1 MNGKS
6 RPLMLLLIFMISIPP
21 QAHAGGVVSSAT
33 PEATT
38 IGAAVLE
45 QGGNAVDAAIAISL
59 ALGVSEPAG
68 SGLAGQTVM
77 LVRSPSGVTEV
88 IHGTTWSPARLP
100 AKVTAA
106 QLRRG
111 HSAASVPSTPKV
123 LDLALRRY
131 GSGTFSW
138 KELVAPAAALAEEG
152 VILGPFRAR
161 AFQFYGAALA
171 EQDAARRLFLHPEG
185 RPWVAGDRFRQ
196 PVLGKT
202 LRHLA
207 RAGAEDFYR
216 GAIAQAIAE
225 DMAANGGWITAEDL
239 ATFPEPAIVEPLR
252 ATYRGYEIATLPP
265 PFGGWVLLQ
274 LLKVLEQM
282 PLEPRQQPGAPRQLQ
297 LLEAMRIAHGTRAR
311 EPVPSFTNYEKDV
324 AKKISTAEAARL
336 WSEKGETTHFSVVDD
351 QGWVVAV
358 TQSIDSYFGAKVAHP
373 TLGFLYNNYMQG
385 FRLENDGS
393 PYVLKPREMVLSSMA
408 GAIVS
413 EGGQPLLVLGS
424 PGSERIISAVAQ
436 VTSQWLDGERN
447 IERAVAAYRVHGT
460 PKSTA
465 FVEGPELPLALL
477 RSLVRAGFSLERPRY
492 GVSDSYLDPYFGG
505 VHAIAWEGGR
515 WVGAADPRR
524 DGAAKASA
532 APEAP

>member
-1 MNGKS
+1 
-6 RPLMLLLIFMISIPP
+6 
-21 QAHAGGVVSSAT
+21 VVSSAT

-88 IHGTTWSPARLP
+88 IHGTTWSPAALP
-100 AKVTAA
+100 AQVTTA

-131 GSGTFSW
+131 GSGAFSW
-138 KELVAPAAALAEEG
+138 AELVTPAAALADDG

-185 RPWVAGDRFRQ
+185 RPWIAGDRFRQ
-196 PVLGKT
+196 PVLAQT
-202 LRHLA
+202 LRRLA
-207 RAGAEDFYR
+207 EAGAEDFYR

-239 ATFPEPAIVEPLR
+239 AAFPEPAIVEPLR

-274 LLKVLEQM
+274 LMKVLEQM

-297 LLEAMRIAHGTRAR
+297 LLEAMRLAHGTRAR
-311 EPVPSFTNYEKDV
+311 DPVPSFTNYGEDI
-324 AKKISTAEAARL
+324 AKKISEAEAARL

-385 FRLENDGS
+385 FRLEDDGS
-393 PYVLKPREMVLSSMA
+393 PYVLKPKEMVLSSMT
-408 GAIVS
+408 GTIVS
-413 EGGQPLLVLGS
+413 EADQPLLVLGS

-436 VTSQWLDGERN
+436 VTSHWLDLSRN
-447 IERAVAAYRVHGT
+447 LKEAVGAYRVHGT
-460 PKSTA
+460 PKNAA
-465 FVEGPELPLALL
+465 FIEGPALSQALL
-477 RSLVRAGFSLERPRY
+477 AGLVRAGFSLERPRY

-524 DGAAKASA
+524 DGAVRTV
-532 APEAP
+532 ENTR

>member
-1 MNGKS
+1 MMRAS
-6 RPLMLLLIFMISIPP
+6 LSLTLTLLLSLSPP
-21 QAHAGGVVSSAT
+21 TRASGVVSSAT

-88 IHGTTWSPARLP
+88 IHGTTWSPAKLP
-100 AKVTAA
+100 AEVTAA

-131 GSGTFSW
+131 GSGAFSW
-138 KELVAPAAALAEEG
+138 AELVSPAAALAEEG

-161 AFQFYGAALA
+161 AFQFYGDALA
-171 EQDAARRLFLHPEG
+171 GQDAARQLFLHPKG

-196 PVLGKT
+196 PVLAKT
-202 LRHLA
+202 LRRLA
-207 RAGAEDFYR
+207 QAGAEDFYR

-274 LLKVLEQM
+274 LMKVLEQM
-282 PLEPRQQPGAPRQLQ
+282 PLAPRQEPGPPRQLQ
-297 LLEAMRIAHGTRAR
+297 LLEAMRLAHGTRAR
-311 EPVPSFTNYEKDV
+311 DPVPSFTNYEKDV
-324 AKKISTAEAARL
+324 AKKISEAEAARL

-351 QGWVVAV
+351 EGWVVAV

-385 FRLENDGS
+385 FRLEDDGS
-393 PYVLKPREMVLSSMA
+393 PYVLKPREMVLSSMT
-408 GAIVS
+408 GTIVS
-413 EGGQPLLVLGS
+413 KAGEPLLVLGS

-436 VTSQWLDGERN
+436 VTSYWLDLSPE
-447 IERAVAAYRVHGT
+447 IKAAVSAYRVHGT
-460 PKSTA
+460 PRNAA
-465 FVEGPELPLALL
+465 FIEGPKLSQALL
-477 RSLVRAGFSLERPRY
+477 AGLVRAGFSLERPRY
-492 GVSDSYLDPYFGG
+492 GVSDSYFDPFFGG
-505 VHAIAWEGGR
+505 VHAIAWEKER

-524 DGAAKASA
+524 DGAVKAIRKT
-532 APEAP
+532 P

>member
-1 MNGKS
+1 MK
-6 RPLMLLLIFMISIPP
+6 RAALTLTLTLLITLSAPTR
-21 QAHAGGVVSSAT
+21 AGGVVSSAT

-88 IHGTTWSPARLP
+88 IHGTTWSPAKLP
-100 AKVTAA
+100 AEVTAT

-131 GSGTFSW
+131 GSGAFSW
-138 KELVAPAAALAEEG
+138 AELVSPAAALAEQG

-196 PVLGKT
+196 PVLAKT
-202 LRHLA
+202 LQRLA
-207 RAGAEDFYR
+207 QAGAEDFYR
-216 GAIAQAIAE
+216 GAIATAIAE

-252 ATYRGYEIATLPP
+252 ATYRGFEIATLPP

-274 LLKVLEQM
+274 LMKVLEQM
-282 PLEPRQQPGAPRQLQ
+282 PLEPRQHWGAPRQLQ

-311 EPVPSFTNYEKDV
+311 DPVPSFTDYEDDV
-324 AKKISTAEAARL
+324 GKKISEAEAARL

-351 QGWVVAV
+351 EGWVVAV

-385 FRLENDGS
+385 FRLEDDGS
-393 PYVLKPREMVLSSMA
+393 PYVLKPREMVLSSMT
-408 GAIVS
+408 GTIVS
-413 EGGQPLLVLGS
+413 KAGQPLLVLGS

-436 VTSQWLDGERN
+436 VTSHWLDLSPD
-447 IERAVAAYRVHGT
+447 IKAAVSAYRVHGT
-460 PKSTA
+460 PKSAA
-465 FVEGPELPLALL
+465 FVEGPALSQALL
-477 RSLVRAGFSLERPRY
+477 ASLVRAGFSLARPRY

-524 DGAAKASA
+524 DGAVRTVEKTR
-532 APEAP
+532 

>member
-1 MNGKS
+1 MMRAS
-6 RPLMLLLIFMISIPP
+6 LTLALLLSLSIP
-21 QAHAGGVVSSAT
+21 AGAGGVVSSAT
-33 PEATT
+33 PEASV

-77 LVRSPSGVTEV
+77 LVRSPSGITEV
-88 IHGTTWSPARLP
+88 IHGTTWSPGKLP
-100 AKVTAA
+100 AEVTAN

-138 KELVAPAAALAEEG
+138 TELVAPAAELADEG

-196 PVLGKT
+196 PVLAQT
-202 LRHLA
+202 LRRLA
-207 RAGAEDFYR
+207 QAGAEDFYR
-216 GAIAQAIAE
+216 GAIANAIAE

-252 ATYRGYEIATLPP
+252 ARYRGYEIATLPP

-274 LLKVLEQM
+274 LMKVLEQM

-297 LLEAMRIAHGTRAR
+297 LLEAMRLAHGTRAR
-311 EPVPSFTNYEKDV
+311 DPVPSFTNYGEDI
-324 AKKISTAEAARL
+324 AKKISEAEAARL

-385 FRLENDGS
+385 FRLEDDGS
-393 PYVLKPREMVLSSMA
+393 PYVLKPREMVLSSMT
-408 GAIVS
+408 GTIVS
-413 EGGQPLLVLGS
+413 EADQPLLVLGS

-436 VTSQWLDGERN
+436 VTSHWLDLSRN
-447 IERAVAAYRVHGT
+447 LKEAVGAYRVHGT
-460 PKSTA
+460 PKNAA
-465 FVEGPELPLALL
+465 FIEGPALSQALL
-477 RSLVRAGFSLERPRY
+477 AGLVRAGFSLERPRY

-524 DGAAKASA
+524 DGAVRTVEKTR
-532 APEAP
+532 

>member
-6 RPLMLLLIFMISIPP
+6 LPLVLSLLFLISAAP
-21 QAHAGGVVSSAT
+21 ASKAGGVVSSAT
-33 PEATT
+33 PEATAT
-38 IGAAVLE
+38 GAAVLE

-88 IHGTTWSPARLP
+88 IHGTTWSPEKLP
-100 AKVTAA
+100 AQVTAA

-123 LDLALRRY
+123 LDLAHRRY
-131 GSGTFSW
+131 GSGVLSW
-138 KELVAPAAALAEEG
+138 AELVEPAADLAEEG

-185 RPWVAGDRFRQ
+185 RPWVVGDRFRQ
-196 PVLGKT
+196 PVLAKT

-207 RAGAEDFYR
+207 SAGAEDFYR
-216 GAIAQAIAE
+216 GTLAQAIAE

-274 LLKVLEQM
+274 LMKVLEQM
-282 PLEPRQQPGAPRQLQ
+282 PLEPRQQLGAPRQLQ

-311 EPVPSFTNYEKDV
+311 DPVPSFTDYDDDV
-324 AKKISTAEAARL
+324 TRKISEAEAARL
-336 WSEKGETTHFSVVDD
+336 WAEKGETTHFSVVDD
-351 QGWVVAV
+351 EGWVVAV

-385 FRLENDGS
+385 FRLEDDGS
-393 PYVLKPREMVLSSMA
+393 PYVLKPREMVLSSMT
-408 GAIVS
+408 GTIVS
-413 EGGQPLLVLGS
+413 KDGQPLLVLGS

-436 VTSQWLDGERN
+436 VTSYWLDLSPE
-447 IERAVAAYRVHGT
+447 IKAAVSAYRVHGT
-460 PKSTA
+460 PRNAA
-465 FVEGPELPLALL
+465 FIEGPALSRELL
-477 RSLVRAGFSLERPRY
+477 SDLVRAGFSLERPRY

-505 VHAIAWEGGR
+505 VHAIAREGGR

-524 DGAAKASA
+524 DGAVRTAGST
-532 APEAP
+532 P

>member
-1 MNGKS
+1 MM
-6 RPLMLLLIFMISIPP
+6 RAPLTLTLAVLLSLSIS
-21 QAHAGGVVSSAT
+21 ARAGGVVSSAT

-88 IHGTTWSPARLP
+88 IHGTTWSPAKLP
-100 AKVTAA
+100 AEVTAN

-131 GSGTFSW
+131 GSGNFSW
-138 KELVAPAAALAEEG
+138 AELVTPAAALADEG

-185 RPWVAGDRFRQ
+185 RPWVVGDRFRQ
-196 PVLGKT
+196 PVLAQT
-202 LRHLA
+202 LRRLA
-207 RAGAEDFYR
+207 QAGAEDFYR
-216 GAIAQAIAE
+216 GAIAEAIAE

-274 LLKVLEQM
+274 LMKVLEQM
-282 PLEPRQQPGAPRQLQ
+282 PLEPRQQSGAPRQLQ

-311 EPVPSFTNYEKDV
+311 DPVPSFTNYEEDV
-324 AKKISTAEAARL
+324 AKKISEAEAARL

-351 QGWVVAV
+351 EGWVVAV

-385 FRLENDGS
+385 FRLEDDGS
-393 PYVLKPREMVLSSMA
+393 PYVLKPREMVLSSMT
-408 GAIVS
+408 GTIVS
-413 EGGQPLLVLGS
+413 KDGQPLLVLGS

-436 VTSQWLDGERN
+436 VTSHWLDLARN
-447 IERAVAAYRVHGT
+447 LEEAVAAYRVHGT
-460 PKSTA
+460 PKSAA
-465 FVEGPELPLALL
+465 FIEGPTLSQPLLAG
-477 RSLVRAGFSLERPRY
+477 LVRAGFSLERPRY

-524 DGAAKASA
+524 DGSVRTA
-532 APEAP
+532 ENTR